1 MYWDFERRQGDLLRP
16 SSPGSRTLSKIW
28 TKSSASCFQSSRVH
42 EYGIGY
48 TPFYYCTTMVRDLI
62 KVDMLSIDGVSPSNQ
77 TLRDG
82 TYPFMSNIYAAI
94 RKTESQDS
102 KAYKLFQFLFTKTG
116 ANMIDE
122 SGYIAIR
129 K

>member
-1 MYWDFERRQGDLLRP
+1 
-16 SSPGSRTLSKIW
+16 
-28 TKSSASCFQSSRVH
+28 
-42 EYGIGY
+42 
-48 TPFYYCTTMVRDLI
+48 MVRDLI

-82 TYPFMSNIYAAI
+82 TYLFMSSIYAAI

-116 ANMIDE
+116 SNMIDE

-129 K
+129 KADGKSAHFPPYIGAYDDVRDFL